1 MIRHII
7 LIKFYDEADGRS
19 KAENVQLVAKM
30 LRALPAQIETIKS
43 FEVGINEY
51 DSPRAFDLSIFAD
64 YDNWND
70 LEFYIKHPAH
80 VAVVEFLNKVREVTH
95 SCDYEV

>member
-1 MIRHII
+1 M
-7 LIKFYDEADGRS
+7 IKFYDEADGRS
-19 KAENVQLVAKM
+19 KAENVQLVATM

-43 FEVGINEY
+43 FEVGINQL
-51 DSPRAFDLSIFAD
+51 DSPRAYDLSILAD
-64 YDNWND
+64 YDNWED
-70 LEFYIKHPAH
+70 LDLYTKHPAH

>member
-1 MIRHII
+1 M
-7 LIKFYDEADGRS
+7 IKFYDEADGRS
-19 KAENVQLVAKM
+19 KAENVQLVATM
-30 LRALPAQIETIKS
+30 LRALPAQIKTIKS

-51 DSPRAFDLSIFAD
+51 DSPRAYDLSILAD
-64 YDNWND
+64 YNSWED
-70 LEFYIKHPAH
+70 LKFYNTHPAH